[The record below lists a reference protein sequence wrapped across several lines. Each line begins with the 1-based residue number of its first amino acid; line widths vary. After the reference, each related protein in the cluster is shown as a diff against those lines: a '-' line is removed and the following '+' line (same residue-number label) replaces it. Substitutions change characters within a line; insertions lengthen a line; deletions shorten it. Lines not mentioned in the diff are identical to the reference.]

1 MLQLEPGTNCNKIN
15 CLVNSISYGIRCQ
28 APNKISRFMKTRFRG
43 FLLLLT
49 VVPAV
54 RVSIFKDLPAVTVQG
69 KELRI
74 QIAETKPAGYFVE
87 SPAKVEPSLEGFQIG
102 EQILVS
108 PFLKMSSLE
117 SPITVEGKLFEGTIE
132 IRRNPNNQLMV
143 LNELPVEK
151 YLLGTVP
158 GEIPATWPME
168 VLKAQ
173 AVAARTYALYRSQ
186 NKNFQRGRHYDMES
200 DTRDQVYLG
209 AGTRAGDPAVREA
222 IEQTAGEVLWYLGL
236 FPSYFHSC
244 CGGQTETVGKV
255 WGKREMSRSVIDPY
269 CTKSPYR
276 RWELRLTPQ
285 TLFQKLKSHGLE
297 GKFLKAISTER
308 YETSPRNATVTIE
321 TDAMMLVMKAFDFR
335 RLIGEEKLMST
346 WFDVNRTPKEIV
358 FRGNGFGHG
367 VGLCQWGAKTLAEK
381 GADYKRILQF
391 YYPKAVVRKIY

>member
-1 MLQLEPGTNCNKIN
+1 
-15 CLVNSISYGIRCQ
+15 
-28 APNKISRFMKTRFRG
+28 MKKSLRH
-43 FLLLLT
+43 FLLLLF
-49 VVPAV
+49 VVPSV

-74 QIAETKPAGYFVE
+74 QIAEVKPSGYFVE

-117 SPITVEGKLFEGTIE
+117 SPITVEGKTFEGTIE

-143 LNELPVEK
+143 MNELPVEK

-158 GEIPATWPME
+158 GEIPPTWPME
-168 VLKAQ
+168 ALKAQ

-186 NKNFQRGRHYDMES
+186 NKNFQRNRSYDLES
-200 DTRDQVYLG
+200 DTSDQVYLG
-209 AGTRAGDPAVREA
+209 GGVKAGDPAVREA
-222 IEQTAGEVLWYLGL
+222 IEQTKGEVLWYLGL

-244 CGGQTETVGKV
+244 CGGQTETVAKV

-276 RWELRLTPQ
+276 KWELRLPPSA
-285 TLFQKLKSHGLE
+285 LFQKLKGHGLE
-297 GKFLKAISTER
+297 GKFLKAISTQR

-335 RLIGEEKLMST
+335 RLLGEEKLMST
-346 WFDVNRTPKEIV
+346 WFDVKQTRGEIV
-358 FRGNGFGHG
+358 FRGSGFGHG

-381 GADYKRILQF
+381 GSDYKRILRF
-391 YYPKAVVRKIY
+391 YYPRAVVRKIY

>member
-1 MLQLEPGTNCNKIN
+1 MVWGGGAFVWE
-15 CLVNSISYGIRCQ
+15 S
-28 APNKISRFMKTRFRG
+28 SRYFMKKSLRH

-49 VVPAV
+49 VVPSV

-74 QIAETKPAGYFVE
+74 QIAETKPAGYFIE

-117 SPITVEGKLFEGTIE
+117 SPITVEGKTFEGTIE
-132 IRRNPNNQLMV
+132 IRRNANNQLMV
-143 LNELPVEK
+143 MNELPVEK

-158 GEIPATWPME
+158 GEIPPTWPME
-168 VLKAQ
+168 ALKAQ

-186 NKNFQRGRHYDMES
+186 NKNFPSRRHYDLES
-200 DTRDQVYLG
+200 DTSDQVYLG
-209 AGTRAGDPAVREA
+209 GGVKAGDPAVREA
-222 IEQTAGEVLWYLGL
+222 IEQTKGEVLWYLGL
-236 FPSYFHSC
+236 FPSYFHST
-244 CGGQTETVGKV
+244 CGGQTETVAKV

-276 RWELRLTPQ
+276 RWQLRLPPSV
-285 TLFQKLKSHGLE
+285 LFQKLKGHGLE

-321 TDAMMLVMKAFDFR
+321 TDTMMLVMKAFDFR

-346 WFDVNRTPKEIV
+346 WFDVKFSRNEII
-358 FRGNGFGHG
+358 FSGNGFGHG

-381 GADYKRILQF
+381 RADYKRILRF
-391 YYPKAVVRKIY
+391 YYPRAVVRKIY